1 MTTGNLQLMKT
12 AVLIGAGNV
21 ATHLGKA
28 MVDKGM
34 QVLQVY
40 SPGGTTAKTLA
51 KKLKA
56 KPIANLSAIDTGA
69 DIIIIAIKDD
79 ALVEL
84 GKKLRV
90 GNTMVVHTSG
100 ATPADVLK
108 KCSTNYGVFYPFQTF
123 NKSVKTD
130 FYTVPICIEA
140 NNKKAEKQ
148 LVSLAKLLVKQHYKL
163 NSNQRQWLHI
173 MGVFSSNFSNLM
185 FHITHNIA
193 QNQNIPFDI
202 VYPLIKQT
210 AAKIEG
216 NKPADVQTGP
226 AIRGDKKVI
235 TKHLKILSA
244 NKEYQKIYSLLS
256 SAIVHINK

>member
-1 MTTGNLQLMKT
+1 MKKNGIHT

-28 MVDKGM
+28 LVEKGI

-56 KPIANLSAIDTGA
+56 KAVSDLHTIDNKA

-79 ALVEL
+79 ALATI
-84 GKKLRV
+84 GKQLKV
-90 GNTMVVHTSG
+90 GDALVVHTSG

-130 FYTVPICIEA
+130 FATVPICIEA
-140 NNKKAEKQ
+140 NNPKAAKQ
-148 LVSLAKLLVKQHYKL
+148 LESLAKLLVKQHYKL
-163 NSNQRQWLHI
+163 NSDQRQWLHI

-185 FHITHNIA
+185 YHITNNIA
-193 QNQNIPFDI
+193 TEQSIPFDI

-226 AIRGDKKVI
+226 AIRGDKEVI
-235 TKHLKILSA
+235 KKHLKKLDG
-244 NKEYQKIYSLLS
+244 NKEFQKIYSLLS
-256 SAIVHINK
+256 SAIEHINN